1 MTWTEI
7 NGSTTGI
14 TSFSNIPKILVND
27 NGVGTA
33 IPSTGFW
40 LPSFTK
46 TVFADTAFFSYNG
59 TNQITVLV
67 EGLYYFHANIA
78 FPVGAPCNLLAKINV
93 EVDNTLSNSNPVV
106 RSDVIT
112 GIVDISCMYPLHV
125 GNIVDFAIF
134 QDSGKSVT
142 TKGNYGFLFGA
153 YLGVVTDPFP
163 TLA

>member
-14 TSFSNIPKILVND
+14 TSFSNIPKILLND

-40 LPSFTK
+40 LTSFSN
-46 TVFADTAFFSYNG
+46 TVFADTAFFSN
-59 TNQITVLV
+59 TATKITVLV
-67 EGLYYFHANIA
+67 EGMYYIA
-78 FPVGAPCNLLAKINV
+78 ATVGFPAGPPCNLLSKINV
-93 EVDNTLSNSNPVV
+93 EVDNTLINSNLVI
-106 RSDVIT
+106 RSDATVSVT
-112 GIVDISCMYPLHV
+112 GGNIMYPLHA
-125 GNIVDFAIF
+125 GNIVDFAVF

-142 TKGNYGFLFGA
+142 TSAGYGSILMA